1 MTLPCTACHR
11 TDVPPWDLHIRS
23 VTFRQ
28 VAWCD
33 PCWQAR
39 PVIPAQRPPA
49 GETLFTTHT
58 GKA

>member
-1 MTLPCTACHR
+1 MTHTCTVCHR

-23 VTFRQ
+23 VLFEQ

-39 PVIPAQRPPA
+39 PAIPAQRSA
-49 GETLFTTHT
+49 SSERVG
-58 GKA
+58 A

>member
-11 TDVPPWDLHIRS
+11 TDLPPWDLHIRS
-23 VTFRQ
+23 VLFEQ

-39 PVIPAQRPPA
+39 PAIPAQRSA
-49 GETLFTTHT
+49 SSERVE
-58 GKA
+58 A